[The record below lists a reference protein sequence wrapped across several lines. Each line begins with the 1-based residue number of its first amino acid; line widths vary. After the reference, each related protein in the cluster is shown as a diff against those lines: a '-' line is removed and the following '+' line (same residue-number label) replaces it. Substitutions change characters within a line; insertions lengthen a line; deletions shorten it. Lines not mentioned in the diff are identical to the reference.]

1 TVGTRAARAIIEA
14 LITHW
19 ASSRLRPKAV
29 IICGN
34 ATLTVALFI
43 TTRKAL
49 SVTVAATHH
58 LYEARSGA
66 IIGPARRV
74 VTGGTGSTAVACLDV
89 VEPWDATLEPRWRLG
104 ASPHYEQHHDQPI
117 VSGHSVV

>member
-1 TVGTRAARAIIEA
+1 M
-14 LITHW
+14 THW
-19 ASSRLRPKAV
+19 ASSRPRLKAV

-58 LYEARSGA
+58 LYDARSGA

-74 VTGGTGSTAVACLDV
+74 VMGGAVSNAVACLDV
-89 VEPWDATLEPRWRLG
+89 VEPWDATLGPRWCLG
-104 ASPHYEQHHDQPI
+104 ARPQYEQHHDWPI
-117 VSGHSVV
+117 VSGHGVV